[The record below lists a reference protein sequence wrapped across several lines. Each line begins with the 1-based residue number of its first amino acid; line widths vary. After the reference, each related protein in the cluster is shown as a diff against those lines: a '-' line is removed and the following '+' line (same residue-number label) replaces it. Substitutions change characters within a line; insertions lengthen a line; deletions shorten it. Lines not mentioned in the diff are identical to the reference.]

1 MSCAPYTNTTAFT
14 APLNNVTWYIDER
27 RNITWDS
34 TLPVFTTSYFKS
46 GNIDIDVIKQHRVD
60 FSEEW
65 LVTYKNI
72 PIKEPSFDFLV
83 HANSWNFSL
92 SDYKQYLYK
101 FRMLPAGYLTEEHT
115 RSADIQSCIQPV
127 FLNFAPPDNYTAT
140 PPKKSPTDAP
150 APTDREGNNA
160 SGKKRTAIYYGV
172 LALAA
177 TFAAVAL

>member
-14 APLNNVTWYIDER
+14 APLNNATWYIDEH
-27 RNITWDS
+27 RNITWDA

-60 FSEEW
+60 LSEEW
-65 LVTYKNI
+65 LVTYKDI

-101 FRMLPAGYLTEEHT
+101 FRMLPAGYLNEQHT

-127 FLNFAPPDNYTAT
+127 LLNFAPPDNYTAT

-160 SGKKRTAIYYGV
+160 SGKKGAAIYYGV
-172 LALAA
+172 LAVAA
-177 TFAAVAL
+177 AFAFVAL